1 MYDTLLYKHNLT
13 RSTAKEVEFK
23 DGFEALK
30 AFVFKKGNTQYLLPK
45 EWFKNLPIRIKE
57 QEEHTTVGNDVP
69 KVITSYTSFKVNPE
83 KVYSFRQLIDLD
95 KTVHTTPDAYTLWKI
110 ICWASRIDRINIR
123 VSSNPSWGKTSYYK
137 VMNFIVDKSHVVTGV
152 KSMPGL
158 ALNLTEDGVIV
169 LDEMGNIPA
178 EIKKTVQ
185 NGLYQLGEF
194 SPFLTIGS
202 AGSHAHKTKAK
213 YDTPMVSCVCLFNN
227 LDCYR
232 EENEFFDNMWSNSA
246 AIKSRFMPL
255 KLPNGEIDEEQF
267 KGQAKVLNDEVR
279 NTFRGIMKTVE
290 WYKLNWTMDVNQ
302 EIVMSKCHNTGIKG
316 RHSKSLLIIASFIYL
331 YTGEDEQE
339 FDKYLKLLRGM
350 YDDYGQ
356 MVNPRDYL
364 NLREESI

>member
-1 MYDTLLYKHNLT
+1 
-13 RSTAKEVEFK
+13 
-23 DGFEALK
+23 
-30 AFVFKKGNTQYLLPK
+30 
-45 EWFKNLPIRIKE
+45 
-57 QEEHTTVGNDVP
+57 
-69 KVITSYTSFKVNPE
+69 
-83 KVYSFRQLIDLD
+83 
-95 KTVHTTPDAYTLWKI
+95 
-110 ICWASRIDRINIR
+110 
-123 VSSNPSWGKTSYYK
+123 
-137 VMNFIVDKSHVVTGV
+137 
-152 KSMPGL
+152 
-158 ALNLTEDGVIV
+158 
-169 LDEMGNIPA
+169 
-178 EIKKTVQ
+178 
-185 NGLYQLGEF
+185 
-194 SPFLTIGS
+194 
-202 AGSHAHKTKAK
+202 
-213 YDTPMVSCVCLFNN
+213 MVSCVCLFNN